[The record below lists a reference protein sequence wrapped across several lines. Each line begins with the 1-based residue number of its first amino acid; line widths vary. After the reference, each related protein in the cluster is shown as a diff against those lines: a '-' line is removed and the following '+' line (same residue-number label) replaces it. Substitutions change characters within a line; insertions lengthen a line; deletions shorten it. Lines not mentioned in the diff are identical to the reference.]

1 MPPFGQPPPAHLLV
15 HLPPPPAVMEAARN
29 TTQPGMR
36 HHSGTAAPPTPGGMR
51 HPSGNNPPP
60 PLRHPSANQPPV
72 AGMRHPSGQNQHHA
86 GRPRNISS
94 SSSVGGH
101 AGVDL
106 AALAAMMGAGTAQ
119 VGRAAPPVTAINLE
133 DLGMFDGQ
141 SLARLLF

>member
-1 MPPFGQPPPAHLLV
+1 MRLSQEAATGAAPHAAVWSAAACPPPGPSPSTAGCHGGG
-15 HLPPPPAVMEAARN
+15 
-29 TTQPGMR
+29 TQ
-36 HHSGTAAPPTPGGMR
+36 HH
-51 HPSGNNPPP
+51 
-60 PLRHPSANQPPV
+60 
-72 AGMRHPSGQNQHHA
+72 GMRHPSGQNQHHA